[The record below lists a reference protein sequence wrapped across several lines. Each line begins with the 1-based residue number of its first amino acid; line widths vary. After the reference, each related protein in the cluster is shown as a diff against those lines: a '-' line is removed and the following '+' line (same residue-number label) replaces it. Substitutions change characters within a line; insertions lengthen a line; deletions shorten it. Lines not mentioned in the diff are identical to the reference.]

1 MKNGKGKK
9 EERAV
14 RPAIKYESRSTDFY
28 YRSEG
33 ERRTPLTCRAHLH
46 YHIECFYLCEGRVT
60 VWVDSVV
67 YTAEAGDLV
76 MVFPNQL
83 HRFRSEVGG
92 CEKYKLFIVS
102 PDLVPDFAA
111 VFNLTLPHSPIVKGI
126 CSDSRLLGII
136 DGLSAVSA
144 ADPAKYTAE
153 VQKGYITAFFGLLLP
168 QMPLDEVR
176 LGDSRAVREV
186 VSFCSQNYTGDLS
199 LEVLERTLHLNKYY
213 ISHLFS
219 SKLGIRFN
227 DYVNSLRVSH
237 ACRLLRETSLPVT
250 EISDIVGFNT
260 QRTFNRAFA
269 RFRGLSPVEY
279 RRASGDGAEAA
290 SFPPIGA
297 TPAAHVVA
305 AQDKIHAPRA

>member
-1 MKNGKGKK
+1 MKMSNK
-9 EERAV
+9 ETARGTGS
-14 RPAIKYESRSTDFY
+14 RPAVKYEARSTDFY
-28 YRSEG
+28 YRSES
-33 ERRTPLTCRAHLH
+33 ERRTPLTCRPHLH
-46 YHIECFYLCEGRVT
+46 YHVEFFYLCEGRVT
-60 VWVDSVV
+60 VWVDSVP

-83 HRFRSEVGG
+83 HQFRSEVGG
-92 CEKYKLFIVS
+92 RERYKLFIVS
-102 PDLVPDFAA
+102 PDLVPEFAA
-111 VFNLTLPHSPIVKGI
+111 TFNSTLPHSPIVRGT
-126 CSDSRLLGII
+126 CRDPLLLGII
-136 DGLSAVSA
+136 DGLFSVSA
-144 ADPAKYTAE
+144 AEPAKYTAE
-153 VQKGYITAFFGLLLP
+153 VQKGYITAFFGMLLP
-168 QMPLDEVR
+168 QMQLDEVR

-186 VSFCSQNYTGDLS
+186 VSFCSQNYTSDLS

-237 ACRLLRETSLPVT
+237 ACRLLRDTPLPVT

-260 QRTFNRAFA
+260 QRTFNRAFVK
-269 RFRGLSPVEY
+269 FRGLSPVEY

-297 TPAAHVVA
+297 TPAG
-305 AQDKIHAPRA
+305 AQLPRG